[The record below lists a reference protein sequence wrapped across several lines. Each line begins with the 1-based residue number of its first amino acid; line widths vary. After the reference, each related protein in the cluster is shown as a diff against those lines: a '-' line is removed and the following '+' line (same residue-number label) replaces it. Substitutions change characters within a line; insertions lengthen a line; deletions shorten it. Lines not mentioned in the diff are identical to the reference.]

1 MKASLL
7 TRLAQSCPQLV
18 RSPSTIPLLT
28 TLLVLATSTCIK
40 ATVLLLPPTQ
50 PDVVTF
56 GESRI
61 PDGWTSTGFK
71 LVNSSDP
78 QDSEVRW
85 EDWVIRSLQL

>member
-1 MKASLL
+1 MKANLL

-18 RSPSTIPLLT
+18 LSPSIPLLT

-56 GESRI
+56 GESMI

-85 EDWVIRSLQL
+85 EVCGWLWL